1 MSHTRDNIV
10 TEGLSGKVY
19 QLVFKQWFGRTIVA
33 KRPRKFTTITSNQLS
48 VRENFKK
55 AATYAKAAITDAALK
70 LAYKAKAKP
79 GQSAYNIAFADFFNL
94 PEIGEIDSSNYNGQV
109 GSTLKAP
116 VTDDFKVK
124 AVRVKIQ
131 KDGGGLI
138 EEGDASL
145 LPDGLNWMY
154 VSTVANG
161 SVTGTMVSFIA
172 TDQPGHSIS
181 KLKTL

>member
-1 MSHTRDNIV
+1 MSQSKNNIV
-10 TEGLSGKVY
+10 TKGLSGKVY
-19 QLVFKQWFGRTIVA
+19 QLVFKQWFGRTVVA
-33 KRPRKFTTITSNQLS
+33 KRPRKFSTVTSNQLNI
-48 VRENFKK
+48 RETFKN
-55 AATYAKAAITDAALK
+55 AAAYAKAAITDAALK

-79 GQSAYNIAFADFFNL
+79 GQTAYNMAVADFFTL
-94 PEIGEIDSSNYNGQV
+94 PEIGEIDSSGYNGQA
-109 GSTLKAP
+109 GSTLIAP

-124 AVRVKIQ
+124 TVKVRIEKAN
-131 KDGGGLI
+131 GSLL

-161 SVTGTMVSFIA
+161 TVTGTKVSFTA
-172 TDQPGHSIS
+172 TDMPGHSIS

>member
-1 MSHTRDNIV
+1 MSSSQNNII

-33 KRPRKFTTITSNQLS
+33 KRPRKFTTVTANQLTI
-48 VRENFKK
+48 RENFKK
-55 AATYAKAAITDAALK
+55 AAIYAKAAITDAALK

-79 GQSAYNIAFADFFNL
+79 GQTAYNIAFADFFGS
-94 PEIGEIDSSNYNGQV
+94 PEIGEIESSGYNGQV
-109 GSTLKAP
+109 GSTLLAP
-116 VTDDFKVK
+116 VTDDF
-124 AVRVKIQ
+124 RVKSVLVRIE
-131 KDGGGLI
+131 KTNGSLM
-138 EEGDASL
+138 EEGAASL

-161 SVTGTMVSFIA
+161 TVTGTKVSFIA
-172 TDQPGHSIS
+172 TDLPGNSIT